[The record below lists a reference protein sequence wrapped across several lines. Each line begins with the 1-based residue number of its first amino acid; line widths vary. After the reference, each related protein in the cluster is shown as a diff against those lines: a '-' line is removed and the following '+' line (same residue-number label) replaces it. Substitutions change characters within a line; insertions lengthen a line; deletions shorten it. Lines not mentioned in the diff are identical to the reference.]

1 MQRAVFSFALL
12 LVATACADESRTP
25 SDSPL
30 APSAAPA
37 TPALG
42 AAPAVNAS
50 GASTICLVFVSSRD
64 LAKAQLD
71 AAPTDTLLQQRVTS
85 LNAVVA
91 DACN

>member
-1 MQRAVFSFALL
+1 MRITAAFEATTEQYRLASLRYDLSKLRAKCLVERVPHARRYRLL
-12 LVATACADESRTP
+12 P
-25 SDSPL
+25 Q
-30 APSAAPA
+30 
-37 TPALG
+37 G
-42 AAPAVNAS
+42 Y
-50 GASTICLVFVSSRD
+50 TICLVFLSSRD